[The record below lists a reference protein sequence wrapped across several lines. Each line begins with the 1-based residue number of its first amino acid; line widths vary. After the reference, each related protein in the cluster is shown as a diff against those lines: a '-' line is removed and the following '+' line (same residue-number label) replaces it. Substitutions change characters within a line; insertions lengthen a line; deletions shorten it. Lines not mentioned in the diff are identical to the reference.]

1 MSTPRSRTLLWLA
14 AALAMVTIDLGRG
27 VLSTNDEARFA
38 VLGQD
43 ILARGSWLFPELNG
57 VTYHNKPPL
66 LAWLVALASWPA
78 GRVTELTAAL
88 PSALAGL
95 ATAIVIYLLG
105 RQLFDARAGWFA
117 GLAAITTQGFFV
129 HARLPMP
136 DMLMTL
142 FITAALAMFW
152 MMISRHPGAWW
163 IGFYGFTAA
172 AFWAKG
178 PAGLLPLAVAL
189 TCVLVGRRPGA
200 WRDLR
205 LPQGLALLLFLTAP
219 WWIREALSDHDA
231 VRRVVVVDYLLW
243 YLPYRPTA
251 NLAAP
256 VQHLF
261 GILFPWVLVVPAAL
275 AQAKRVIREERGE
288 ERDGVMFLLI
298 WAVVLVVFVGISRQQ
313 RLRYY
318 LPLLPP
324 IALLIGWWTASLS
337 ARRTPARGIPWRAY
351 AVAVGVLAAATVT
364 YVLLH
369 PGWMRTLEGALP
381 SSAGEVLVLTGALA
395 LMIAALLYGVQRRQV
410 AQAFVLAWAASAVLV
425 AGTYRWHT
433 NRLNAAYDYPR
444 LRAQIQAQ
452 LRDPVL
458 VATSGVQELPF
469 AFYFGQPVVAV
480 ETPADIQRTL
490 AENPRRVAVLSDSA
504 VARFED
510 PANLR
515 VLLRDRLAFRP
526 ISIVSYSP
534 GR

>member
-1 MSTPRSRTLLWLA
+1 
-14 AALAMVTIDLGRG
+14 MVTFDLGRG

-43 ILARGSWLFPELNG
+43 ILARGAWLFPQLNG

-95 ATAIVIYLLG
+95 ATALAIYLLG
-105 RQLFDARAGWFA
+105 RQLFDVRAGWFA

-142 FITAALAMFW
+142 FITVALAMFW
-152 MMISRHPGAWW
+152 PLISGRPGAWW
-163 IGFYGFTAA
+163 VGFYGFTAA

-189 TCVLVGRRPGA
+189 ACVLICRRPGA

-205 LPQGLALLLFLTAP
+205 VAQGLLLLVLLTAP
-219 WWIREALSDHDA
+219 WWIREALSDHA
-231 VRRVVVVDYLLW
+231 TVRRIVLVDYLLW
-243 YLPYRPTA
+243 YLPYQPTAA

-256 VQHLF
+256 AQHLF
-261 GILFPWVLVVPAAL
+261 GIFFPWVLVVPAAL
-275 AQAKRVIREERGE
+275 AQAVRVLREERGE
-288 ERDGVMFLLI
+288 ERDRLMFLLI
-298 WAVVLVVFVGISRQQ
+298 WTGVLLALVAISRQQ

-324 IALLIGWWTASLS
+324 MALLIGWWIASLA
-337 ARRTPARGIPWRAY
+337 ARRSLARGVPWRAN
-351 AVAVGVLAAATVT
+351 AVAVGVLGAATT
-364 YVLLH
+364 AYILFH
-369 PGWMRTLEGALP
+369 RGWLRSLEGALP
-381 SSAGEVLVLTGALA
+381 SSAAEVLVLAGALA
-395 LMIAALLYGVQRRQV
+395 AMVAALVYGARRLRV
-410 AQAFVLAWAASAVLV
+410 AQAFAVAWMASAVLV
-425 AGTYRWHT
+425 SGTYHWQT
-433 NRLNAAYDYPR
+433 ARLNAAYDYPR
-444 LRAQIQAQ
+444 LRAEIRAR
-452 LRDPVL
+452 LEDPVL

-469 AFYFGQPVVAV
+469 AFYFGQRVVAA
-480 ETPADIQRTL
+480 ETPADVRRTL
-490 AENPRRVAVLSDSA
+490 AENPKTVAVLTDSA
-504 VARFED
+504 VARFEE

-526 ISIVSYSP
+526 ISVVSYSP